1 MTLFANQVTVTDA
14 GLRTSTCF
22 GRHLSTHK
30 GEPGAKQEVAE
41 WPIGRSSGRAPSAGQ
56 LLDMRCSLRVG
67 HRLAPMQSVFPQ
79 TRKKVDAQDSTQLI
93 VTTARFCC
101 PKLTLKI
108 SHRIRRQLGFPGGSV
123 VKNPPANAGDSSSI
137 SGSGRSPWRR
147 KWQPTPIF
155 LPGESH
161 GHRSLVGYSL
171 WGCKE

>member
-22 GRHLSTHK
+22 GSHLSTHK
-30 GEPGAKQEVAE
+30 GEPGAKQGKVAE
-41 WPIGRSSGRAPSAGQ
+41 WPIGRSGGRAPSAGQ
-56 LLDMRCSLRVG
+56 LLDMRCSLGVG

-79 TRKKVDAQDSTQLI
+79 TRKTDAEDSTQLI

-101 PKLTLKI
+101 PKLTLKF

-123 VKNPPANAGDSSSI
+123 VKNPPANAGDSGSI
-137 SGSGRSPWRR
+137 PESGRSPWRR
-147 KWQPTPIF
+147 KWEPTSVF
-155 LPGESH
+155 LAGESH
-161 GHRSLVGYSL
+161 GQSLVGYSL